1 MWSSLP
7 TWWFDPEGNLTSD
20 QPVVSVAVCTGHNS
34 CVKYICDITLTYQD
48 IIQEVPMLGA
58 WGLPGGFESGFLLEH
73 VVGYVERVLHTE
85 LQSQVA
91 IVVAVSNSVLA
102 KNTLPEFIIAPNLS
116 IEVTQ
121 YEKLVLGVSLQ

>member
-1 MWSSLP
+1 
-7 TWWFDPEGNLTSD
+7 
-20 QPVVSVAVCTGHNS
+20 
-34 CVKYICDITLTYQD
+34 
-48 IIQEVPMLGA
+48 MLGA